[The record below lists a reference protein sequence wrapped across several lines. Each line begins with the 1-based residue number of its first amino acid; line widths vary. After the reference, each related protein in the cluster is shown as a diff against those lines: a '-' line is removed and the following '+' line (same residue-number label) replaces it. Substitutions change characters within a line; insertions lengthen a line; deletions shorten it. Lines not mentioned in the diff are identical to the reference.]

1 MVEIEFN
8 YNQMI
13 TVIQAD
19 FADTFQDVINK
30 YAQKTLIDPKTIYFL
45 ANGKV
50 LDPKKTVES
59 QTSKL
64 NKENNFIKVIVN
76 QIDKEKD
83 ESVYVKSKDIICP
96 TCNESCR
103 IKIENYKIK
112 LYDCINNHI
121 NIINIK
127 DFQEKQRINIS
138 NIICN
143 ECNIKNKGNTY
154 NNEFYKCLT
163 CNKNICLLCKNKHE
177 LNHNLINYE
186 QKNYICQKHNGFFNK
201 YCTKCKFSLCYLC
214 EKEHINHKII
224 SFSNIIPNFDEIKNQ
239 LLEIK
244 K

>member
-30 YAQKTLIDPKTIYFL
+30 YAQKTLIDPKTTYFL

-50 LDPKKTVES
+50 INLEKTVES
-59 QTSKL
+59 HMNKL
-64 NKENNFIKVIVN
+64 NKENKKMKVLLYL
-76 QIDKEKD
+76 
-83 ESVYVKSKDIICP
+83 VYVHKDKNVYAKSKDIICP

-127 DFQEKQRINIS
+127 DFQEKQR
-138 NIICN
+138 
-143 ECNIKNKGNTY
+143 
-154 NNEFYKCLT
+154 LH
-163 CNKNICLLCKNKHE
+163 LH
-177 LNHNLINYE
+177 
-186 QKNYICQKHNGFFNK
+186 
-201 YCTKCKFSLCYLC
+201 
-214 EKEHINHKII
+214 
-224 SFSNIIPNFDEIKNQ
+224 
-239 LLEIK
+239 
-244 K
+244 

>member
-8 YNQMI
+8 YNQII

-50 LDPKKTVES
+50 INLEKTVES
-59 QTSKL
+59 HMNKL
-64 NKENNFIKVIVN
+64 NKENNLIKVIVS

-83 ESVYVKSKDIICP
+83 ENVYIKSKDIICP

-127 DFQEKQRINIS
+127 DFQEKQKINIS
-138 NIICN
+138 NII
-143 ECNIKNKGNTY
+143 
-154 NNEFYKCLT
+154 
-163 CNKNICLLCKNKHE
+163 
-177 LNHNLINYE
+177 
-186 QKNYICQKHNGFFNK
+186 
-201 YCTKCKFSLCYLC
+201 
-214 EKEHINHKII
+214 
-224 SFSNIIPNFDEIKNQ
+224 
-239 LLEIK
+239 
-244 K
+244 

>member
-1 MVEIEFN
+1 MIQIEFD
-8 YNQMI
+8 YNQI
-13 TVIQAD
+13 KTVIQAHLT
-19 FADTFQDVINK
+19 DTFQDVINK
-30 YAQKTLIDPKTIYFL
+30 YTQKALLDPKTLCFL

-64 NKENNFIKVIVN
+64 NKENNIIKVIVN

-127 DFQEKQRINIS
+127 DFQEKQKINIS
-138 NIICN
+138 NIICE
-143 ECNIKNKGNTY
+143 ECNIKNKGNEADDEY
-154 NNEFYKCLT
+154 NDYIIIFK
-163 CNKNICLLCKNKHE
+163 KNGIPYEKKICLNAIKKVIFKN
-177 LNHNLINYE
+177 
-186 QKNYICQKHNGFFNK
+186 C
-201 YCTKCKFSLCYLC
+201 
-214 EKEHINHKII
+214 
-224 SFSNIIPNFDEIKNQ
+224 SFSSNSIFYLKQFVIMLSRYQNYLKFIDKR
-239 LLEIK
+239 
-244 K
+244 